1 MPDIAQIDPYQAF
14 LVVAAFFGV
23 VIGFEKLVEAGASL
37 KHRFVDSRQKK
48 LVDAAL
54 AGDGSLREEIM
65 AMFGEAHSEHER
77 YDRQFANDKRAIERL
92 EGDMAELKL
101 KALLHDAQ
109 IAEHREEGTV
119 LIKSVKTM
127 LKAQLGLNEDTDV
140 IDAVNEIDQY
150 LIERRSSHDQLEGSH

>member
-1 MPDIAQIDPYQAF
+1 MPDIAQIDPYQAC
-14 LVVAAFFGV
+14 LVAAAFFGV
-23 VIGFEKLVEAGASL
+23 VIGFEKLVTAGASL
-37 KHRFVDSRQKK
+37 KERFVDSRQKK

-54 AGDGSLREEIM
+54 AGDGTLREEIM
-65 AMFGEAHSEHER
+65 AMFEEAHSEHER

>member
-1 MPDIAQIDPYQAF
+1 MPDIASIDPYQVGLIA
-14 LVVAAFFGV
+14 AAFVGV
-23 VIGFEKLVEAGASL
+23 VVGFERLVEAGASL

-92 EGDMAELKL
+92 ERDVDELKI
-101 KALLHDAQ
+101 KTLLHDAQ

-119 LIKSVKTM
+119 LIKSVKAM
-127 LKAQLGLNEDTDV
+127 LSAQLGLNEDTDV
-140 IDAVNEIDQY
+140 IDAVNEIDRF
-150 LIERRSSHDQLEGSH
+150 LIERRNAHD

>member
-1 MPDIAQIDPYQAF
+1 MPDITQVDPYQLAIIA
-14 LVVAAFFGV
+14 AAFCGIV
-23 VIGFEKLVEAGASL
+23 VGFEKLVTAGANL

-48 LVDAAL
+48 LVDAAI

-65 AMFGEAHSEHER
+65 LMFDEAHSEHER

-92 EGDMAELKL
+92 EGDMTEMKL
-101 KALLHDAQ
+101 KTLLHDAQ

-119 LIKSVKTM
+119 LIKSVKAM
-127 LKAQLGLNEDTDV
+127 LNAQLGLNEETDV

-150 LIERRSSHDQLEGSH
+150 LIERRSGHDQLEGAR

>member
-1 MPDIAQIDPYQAF
+1 M
-14 LVVAAFFGV
+14 
-23 VIGFEKLVEAGASL
+23 
-37 KHRFVDSRQKK
+37 
-48 LVDAAL
+48 
-54 AGDGSLREEIM
+54 
-65 AMFGEAHSEHER
+65 

>member
-1 MPDIAQIDPYQAF
+1 MPDIAQIDPYQICLIA
-14 LVVAAFFGV
+14 AAFVGV
-23 VIGFEKLVEAGASL
+23 VVGFEKLVTSGASL
-37 KHRFVDSRQKK
+37 KHRFIDSRQKK

-54 AGDGSLREEIM
+54 AGDGNLREEIM
-65 AMFGEAHSEHER
+65 GMFEEAHSEHER

-92 EGDMAELKL
+92 ERDMDELKL
-101 KALLHDAQ
+101 KTLLHDAQ

-150 LIERRSSHDQLEGSH
+150 LIERRSSHDQLEGTR